1 MTKLTL
7 TQIKEKIERNPLN
20 TIVKSEEDKDFKEKL
35 FCNYIPEN
43 FENIPDNFSGKE
55 VWKDFL
61 SPINN
66 QKNCGSCWAFA
77 TTSVLSDKFNIK
89 SKGRYSIHLSPTPL
103 LICSSN
109 FENLNI
115 NKIKEDV
122 TITSKSFSDKI
133 FENTVKNIN
142 TSNCYGDTIYNACLF
157 LYIYGT
163 FELSCVPYD
172 EKLGQLQEFKKISDF
187 SSSENLPFCT
197 YVTGP
202 LYDICSDYFIS
213 SQTGVENGKP
223 AKAYRIYDV
232 YNIAGIEI
240 NGGSEKNIRNDI
252 YKWGPVISGMKIY
265 ENFYTFDPKTEIYE
279 WDGKG
284 EQVGGH
290 AVEITG
296 WGIEKGKSY
305 WEVQNTWGKE
315 WGIDGYFKI
324 IRGKNECEIENNVF
338 SIIPDFFFPYGTKL
352 LSNIT
357 CIPSE
362 LKDIRKIIDLNI
374 NAAGGGIDPET
385 GYSRRAMNVFHNFD
399 FENKIKISP
408 QSYGKNFIAGKI
420 MSNKQKNIF
429 TNKTSKIWFIIG
441 MFIILI
447 ILVVI
452 IILNYKK

>member
-20 TIVKSEEDKDFKEKL
+20 TILKSEEDKDFKEKL

-61 SPINN
+61 SPIKN
-66 QKNCGSCWAFA
+66 QKKCGSCWAFA
-77 TTSVLSDKFNIK
+77 TTSVLSDKFNIE
-89 SKGRYSIHLSPTPL
+89 SKGRYSIDLSPTPL

-115 NKIKEDV
+115 NKIKEDN
-122 TITSKSFSDKI
+122 TITSKSFSEKI
-133 FENTVKNIN
+133 FENTVKDIT
-142 TSNCYGDTIYNACLF
+142 TSNCYGNTIYNACLF

-213 SQTGVENGKP
+213 SRTGVENGKP
-223 AKAYRIYDV
+223 AKAYSIYDV

-284 EQVGGH
+284 EQVSGH

-374 NAAGGGIDPET
+374 NSVGGGIDPET
-385 GYSRRAMNVFHNFD
+385 GYSRRDMNVFHNFD

-408 QSYGKNFIAGKI
+408 QSFGKNFIAGKI